1 MSEVVVGL
9 DIGTSSV
16 RAVIGEIAEDEK
28 LQITGVGKA
37 ASTGLRNGVIVN
49 IESTMRSIT
58 EAVEAAE
65 MMSGKEVASVVTGIG
80 GSSVES
86 LNSTGI
92 VAVSSHGTS
101 IREIKEEDVSRVID
115 AAKAVPVPLDR
126 QILHVVPR
134 SYTIDG
140 QQGIKQPIDM
150 IGTRLEAD
158 VHIVTAAVT
167 SMQNIIRCVGRAGYE
182 VDGVMLKTLASS
194 QAVMTDEEKD
204 LGSIVI
210 DLGGGSTD
218 ALVIADGAPFCT
230 ASVPIGGNAVTNDI
244 SIVCGISFDVAERI
258 KLSSGCAW
266 EPLLD
271 THEEVIIPG
280 VGGRPPETISRNEI
294 CRIIYPR
301 LVETLS
307 DLREKIG
314 ASVKDKHLL
323 GNIIL
328 VGGGAMMPGMV
339 DVVSEVFDTSSV
351 RIGTPGNFGGLLDE
365 YSKPEYAAAVGLVV
379 SNLDKRRSIE
389 VRGGD
394 ASQPKGKNIF
404 SAVTGW
410 FKEFF

>member
-1 MSEVVVGL
+1 MSDVVVGL

-92 VAVSSHGTS
+92 VAVSSHGSS

-258 KLSSGCAW
+258 KLSSGCGW

-271 THEEVIIPG
+271 SYEEVIIPG

-294 CRIIYPR
+294 CRIIQPR
-301 LVETLS
+301 LMETLS
-307 DLREKIG
+307 DLRDKIG

-328 VGGGAMMPGMV
+328 VGGGAMMPGIV

-365 YSKPEYAAAVGLVV
+365 YSRPEYAAAVGLVV

-389 VRGGD
+389 VRSGD
-394 ASQPKGKNIF
+394 SSQPKGKNIF